1 MNQAFQWNEK
11 TPEVTAAFQQF
22 KKDVDRLM
30 KPFTE
35 TVCLEASDALY
46 ELVAM
51 TERKRLKQKSGHV
64 WYYCRLRIGGEACD
78 KRLHVMSIY
87 AKNTMIYLNFAQKD
101 CKQSE

>member
-51 TERKRLKQKSGHV
+51 TQRKRLKQKSGHV

-78 KRLHVMSIY
+78 KRLHDHEH
-87 AKNTMIYLNFAQKD
+87 L
-101 CKQSE
+101 CKEHYDLLELRSKGLQTK